1 MSGPMASGERD
12 AGQRQWVLALLAVC
26 ALGLAVR
33 VGYVLNHELDDIGG
47 DARYYHE
54 AANLLADGDGFVH
67 PFYLD
72 DGRRVPGADHPPAYQ
87 VALALPSLLGLD
99 SVRDH
104 QLFSA
109 LLGTLTVGLVGLAGR
124 QVAGRRV
131 GLVAAVI
138 TALYP
143 DVWLNDGAL
152 MSETLALLAGVLVVM
167 AAYWC
172 WESPSGRRFALVGA
186 AVGFATLAR
195 AEAALL
201 VPLVAWPLAAWAR
214 RGSCWCPGSCPT
226 WSASRNRPRCRPSSG
241 RPSTWPTATRPTRVR
256 RWARG
261 QIG

>member
-87 VALALPSLLGLD
+87 VALALPSLLGFD

-109 LLGTLTVGLVGLAGR
+109 LLGTLTVGLV
-124 QVAGRRV
+124 
-131 GLVAAVI
+131 AAVI
-138 TALYP
+138 TAVYP
-143 DVWLNDGAL
+143 NVWLNDGAL

-172 WESPSGRRFALVGA
+172 WESPSVRRFALIGA

-201 VPLVAWPLAAWAR
+201 
-214 RGSCWCPGSCPT
+214 
-226 WSASRNRPRCRPSSG
+226 
-241 RPSTWPTATRPTRVR
+241 
-256 RWARG
+256 
-261 QIG
+261 